1 MPYLKLVI
9 EVDGSIHN
17 RTDIKI
23 NDEERQ
29 VNLQNDGLVVLRF
42 QNEEVTETLE
52 KVILKIEN
60 FLSKRKNEE

>member
-1 MPYLKLVI
+1 LKLVI

-17 RTDIKI
+17 RTEIKI

-42 QNEEVTETLE
+42 QNEEVTKTLE
-52 KVILKIEN
+52 NVILKIEN

>member
-1 MPYLKLVI
+1 LKLVI
-9 EVDGSIHN
+9 GVDGSIHN

-29 VNLQNDGLVVLRF
+29 VNLQNGGLMVLRF

>member
-1 MPYLKLVI
+1 MKLVI

-17 RTDIKI
+17 RTEIKI

-42 QNEEVTETLE
+42 QNEEVTKTLE
-52 KVILKIEN
+52 NVILKIEN

>member
-1 MPYLKLVI
+1 LKLVI
-9 EVDGSIHN
+9 EAGGSIHN
-17 RTDIKI
+17 HADIKM

-29 VNLQNDGLVVLRF
+29 VALQNDGLVVLRF
-42 QNEEVTETLE
+42 QNEEITRTSE

>member
-1 MPYLKLVI
+1 MKLVI

>member
-1 MPYLKLVI
+1 MVI

>member
-1 MPYLKLVI
+1 MKLVI

-42 QNEEVTETLE
+42 QNEGVTKTLE
-52 KVILKIEN
+52 NVILKIEN

>member
-1 MPYLKLVI
+1 MKLVI

-17 RTDIKI
+17 RADIKM

-29 VNLQNDGLVVLRF
+29 VILQNDGLVVLRF
-42 QNEEVTETLE
+42 QNEEVTKTLE
-52 KVILKIEN
+52 NVILKIEN

>member
-1 MPYLKLVI
+1 LVI

-17 RTDIKI
+17 RADIKM

-29 VNLQNDGLVVLRF
+29 VILQNDGLVVLRF

>member
-1 MPYLKLVI
+1 LKLVI

>member
-1 MPYLKLVI
+1 MKLVI

-17 RTDIKI
+17 RTEIKI

>member
-1 MPYLKLVI
+1 MKLVI

-42 QNEEVTETLE
+42 QNEEVTKTLE
-52 KVILKIEN
+52 NVILKIEN

>member
-1 MPYLKLVI
+1 MKLVI
-9 EVDGSIHN
+9 EVDESIHN

-42 QNEEVTETLE
+42 QNEEVTKTLE
-52 KVILKIEN
+52 NVILKIEN